1 MTRRSLGILVVA
13 LCCLLAAATS
23 AWAEEDTLA
32 LVTGNKYQEI
42 SDSARAFYVMGAV
55 EGMYFEAAHVKF
67 SPDVLVLG
75 GCVSGRTGLQLR
87 AIVDKYTAAHP
98 ELWHKPMST
107 LVYRAVIS
115 GCEEALREPKVK

>member
-1 MTRRSLGILVVA
+1 MTPRSPCILVSA
-13 LCCLLAAATS
+13 LCCLLVLATS
-23 AWAEEDTLA
+23 ASAEEEVLA

-42 SDSARAFYVMGAV
+42 DEVARPFYVIGAV
-55 EGMYFEAAHVKF
+55 EGMHFEATHVKF

-75 GCVSGRTGLQLR
+75 GCVSGRSGRQLM

-115 GCEEALREPKVK
+115 GCEEALREPKGK

>member
-1 MTRRSLGILVVA
+1 MISRSPLIGLAA
-13 LCCLLAAATS
+13 LCCLLAVATS
-23 AWAEEDTLA
+23 AWAEEDILA

-42 SDSARAFYVMGAV
+42 DEIARAFYVMGAV
-55 EGMYFEAAHVKF
+55 EGMHFEAAHIKF

-75 GCVSGRTGLQLR
+75 GCVSGRTGRQLM

-107 LVYRAVIS
+107 LVYRAVIC
-115 GCEEALREPKVK
+115 GCEEAMRGPKGK